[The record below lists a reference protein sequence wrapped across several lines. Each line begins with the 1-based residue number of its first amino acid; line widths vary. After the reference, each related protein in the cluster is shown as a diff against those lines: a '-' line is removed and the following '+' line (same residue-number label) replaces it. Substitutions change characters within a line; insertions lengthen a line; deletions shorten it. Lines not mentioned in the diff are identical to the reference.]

1 VTKNFK
7 IDFIVLGMSKAN
19 KKEAEQ
25 GAQESIHKVKVYF
38 HVRIFIDSLSKIP
51 CFKSRNGH
59 EEHDLRLFQYQDPF
73 EGYEGMTGLIML
85 AFFPVLIPL
94 FTF

>member
-1 VTKNFK
+1 VTENFK
-7 IDFIVLGMSKAN
+7 IDFVVLGMSKPN

-38 HVRIFIDSLSKIP
+38 HVRIFIDSMSKIP
-51 CFKSRNGH
+51 CFKSRNGN
-59 EEHDLRLFQYQDPF
+59 EEHNLRLFQYQDPF
-73 EGYEGMTGLIML
+73 EGYAVIPRLIML
-85 AFFPVLIPL
+85 ADLPIFIPL